1 MTRIVIADDFPV
13 VREGIRRVLERVPGF
28 EIVAESGDTL
38 ALPDLVRSAK
48 ADLVLLDLKMPG
60 PAFSTIIQNVL
71 AAAPQVRIL
80 VISALPEERFA
91 VQALRSG
98 AHGYL
103 EKSFSVEG
111 LTEAVRRVVSGKR
124 YISPDLADQLA
135 DARVSDT
142 ATRPLTALLSTR
154 EFEVLTLLAQGLGLK
169 EAGAR
174 LQVNPKTISSYRARL
189 LAKLGVTSTAE
200 LVRVAV
206 EAGLIGVASA

>member
-13 VREGIRRVLERVPGF
+13 VREGIRRVLERVSGL
-28 EIVAESGDTL
+28 EVVAESGDTV
-38 ALPDLVRSAK
+38 ALPGLVRAAE
-48 ADLVLLDLKMPG
+48 ADLVLLDLRMPG
-60 PAFSTIIQNVL
+60 PAFSTIIQGIRE
-71 AAAPQVRIL
+71 AAPQARIL

-111 LTEAVRRVVSGKR
+111 LIEAVRRVASGRR

-135 DARVSDT
+135 DASVSET
-142 ATRPLTALLSTR
+142 SSQRLTALLSTR
-154 EFEVLTLLAQGLGLK
+154 EFEVLTLLAEGLGLK

-189 LAKLGVTSTAE
+189 LAKLGAASTAE

-206 EAGLIGVASA
+206 QAGLVAASA